1 MNVRV
6 AVFGVAL
13 IAAGCWTDDDTLEG
27 TLVGD
32 FEAEGALIEQSC
44 GGAVDSPDPLE
55 VEFSMSVDDD
65 VSGRAFIDIYGRVFT
80 GTVSGNQYSFETS
93 ESWTVTPPNPLT
105 GSGGCVVNQRDFF
118 SVTLDG
124 TALDGTQATDVEPV
138 TGSDCT
144 LAVDAAEGPFRT
156 LPCRVEY
163 ILIGNEVSD

>member
-1 MNVRV
+1 MNVRG

-13 IAAGCWTDDDTLEG
+13 VAAGCWTDDDTLEG

-65 VSGRAFIDIYGRVFT
+65 VSGAASIDVYGNVLD
-80 GTVSGNQYSFETS
+80 GEVSGGVYTFRTS
-93 ESWTVTPPNPLT
+93 ASWTVTAPNPVT

-124 TALDGTQATDVEPV
+124 TTLDGTQATDVEPV

-144 LAVDAAEGPFRT
+144 LAVEAGGGPFLT

-163 ILIGNEVSD
+163 ILTGNEVLD